1 MIVKENKVL
10 GEKYY
15 HFVHSSGLP
24 VYVCPKNHETAF
36 AAVAVKY
43 GSCDNRLPT
52 EKGIVTVPDGTA
64 HFLEHK
70 MFENPDGTDSFET
83 FTKNGGDAN
92 AFTSFERTEY
102 IFSCTENF
110 YINLKTLLQMVFT
123 PHFTK
128 ESVQKEQGI
137 IGQEIKMY
145 EDDADWRALL
155 GMLEGMY
162 VNNPVRKDIAGT
174 IESIAE
180 ITPEILYDIHKVF
193 YHPSNTVLCICGN
206 VDPEEVKKVCDE
218 CLKYYPETKIDLPD
232 IFEPAQVNEQRVV
245 TKLKIGMPQF
255 ALGIKEAFPEK
266 SDDDLKRS
274 AEHAIILQLLFGS
287 SGEFYCEN
295 YESGLISDRFS
306 YSYYNSRDWSYISI
320 EGVADDPDMV
330 AQAVKN
336 EISKRKSFFFTKE
349 EFLRAKKVIYATEC
363 LSFNSTSET
372 ANRLASAAL
381 EGCDMLDYA
390 SVIQNTCYEEVKE
403 RFMKGYDME
412 KSCLSI
418 VFPEDE

>member
-70 MFENPDGTDSFET
+70 MFENPDGTDSFEI

-174 IESIAE
+174 VESIAE

-266 SDDDLKRS
+266 SDDDLKRN

-336 EISKRKSFFFTKE
+336 EIAKRKSFFFTKE

-390 SVIQNTCYEEVKE
+390 SVIQNTCYEEVKA

-412 KSCLSI
+412 KSCISI
-418 VFPEDE
+418 VFPEED

>member
-15 HFVHSSGLP
+15 YFVHSSGLP

-218 CLKYYPETKIDLPD
+218 CLAYYPETKIDLPD

-336 EISKRKSFFFTKE
+336 EIAKRKSFFFTKE

-363 LSFNSTSET
+363 LSFNSTSEI

>member
-336 EISKRKSFFFTKE
+336 EIAKRKSFFFTKE

-381 EGCDMLDYA
+381 EGCDMIDYA

>member
-174 IESIAE
+174 VESIAE

-218 CLKYYPETKIDLPD
+218 CLAYYPETKIDLPD

-274 AEHAIILQLLFGS
+274 AEHAIILQLLFSS

-336 EISKRKSFFFTKE
+336 EIAKRKSFFFTKE

>member
-24 VYVCPKNHETAF
+24 VYVCPQNHETAF

-336 EISKRKSFFFTKE
+336 EIAKRKSFFFTKE

>member
-15 HFVHSSGLP
+15 HFIHSSGLP

-36 AAVAVKY
+36 AALAVKY

-52 EKGIVTVPDGTA
+52 EDGIITVPDGTA

-70 MFENPDGTDSFET
+70 LFENPDGTDAFET
-83 FTKNGGDAN
+83 YTKNGGDAN
-92 AFTSFERTEY
+92 AFTSFEKTEY

-110 YINLKTLLQMVFT
+110 YINLKTLLEMVFT

-145 EDDADWRALL
+145 EDDPDWRALL

-162 VNNPVRKDIAGT
+162 INNPVRKDIAGT
-174 IESIAE
+174 VESISE
-180 ITPEILYDIHKVF
+180 ITPDVLYGIHKVF

-206 VDPEEVKKVCDE
+206 VDVDEVKKVCDE
-218 CLKYYPETKIDLPD
+218 CMGEYAPIRIELPEIYEPET
-232 IFEPAQVNEQRVV
+232 VNQSRISLA
-245 TKLKIGMPQF
+245 LKIGMPQF
-255 ALGIKEAFPEK
+255 AMGIKESIPK
-266 SDDDLKRS
+266 DDDDLSRS
-274 AEHAIILQLLFGS
+274 AEHAVILQLLFGS
-287 SGEFYCEN
+287 SSEFYCDN
-295 YESGLISDRFS
+295 YASGLISDRFT

-320 EGVADDPDMV
+320 EGAADDPEEV
-330 AQAVKN
+330 YKAVCN
-336 EISKRKSFFFTKE
+336 EIAKRKEVFFTEE
-349 EFLRAKKVIYATEC
+349 EFNRAKKVIYATEC

-372 ANRLASAAL
+372 ANRLAAAAL
-381 EGCDMLDYA
+381 EGCDMFDYA
-390 SVIQNTCYEEVKE
+390 AVIGATTYEDVKK
-403 RFMKGYDME
+403 RFISGYDME
-412 KSCLSI
+412 KSVLST
-418 VFPEDE
+418 VYPDED

>member
-255 ALGIKEAFPEK
+255 ALGIKEAFPEN

-336 EISKRKSFFFTKE
+336 EIEKRKSFFFTKE

-363 LSFNSTSET
+363 LSFNSTSEI

>member
-1 MIVKENKVL
+1 MIIKENPLL

-15 HFVHSSGLP
+15 HFIHSSGLP

-43 GSCDNRLPT
+43 GSCDNRLPVGD
-52 EKGIVTVPDGTA
+52 EIVTVPDGTA

-70 MFENPDGTDSFET
+70 LFENPDGTDAFET
-83 FTKNGGDAN
+83 YTKNGGDAN

-110 YINLKTLLQMVFT
+110 YINLKTLLLMVFT

-128 ESVQKEQGI
+128 ESVEKEQGI

-174 IESIAE
+174 VESIAE

-193 YHPSNTVLCICGN
+193 YHPSNTVLCICGR
-206 VDPEEVKKVCDE
+206 VDPDQVKRVCDE
-218 CLKYYPETKIDLPD
+218 CMGSYPENRISLPD
-232 IFEPAQVNEQRVV
+232 IYEPENVNEKRVV

-255 ALGIKEAFPEK
+255 ALGIKEKTPAKE
-266 SDDDLKRS
+266 DDDLKRS

-287 SGEFYCEN
+287 SGEFYCDN

-320 EGVADDPDMV
+320 EGIADDPDKV
-330 AQAVKN
+330 AEAVKD
-336 EISKRKSFFFTKE
+336 EIEKRKNVFFTEE

-381 EGCDMLDYA
+381 EGCDMFDYA
-390 SVIQNTCYEEVKE
+390 SVIQNTSYEDVKE
-403 RFMKGYDME
+403 RFLKGYDME
-412 KSCLSI
+412 KSCLSV

>member
-1 MIVKENKVL
+1 MIVKENKAL

-52 EKGIVTVPDGTA
+52 PEGIVTVPDGTA

-70 MFENPDGTDSFET
+70 LFENPDGTDAFET
-83 FTKNGGDAN
+83 YAKNGGDAN

-110 YINLKTLLQMVFT
+110 YINLATLLKMVFT

-128 ESVQKEQGI
+128 ESVDKEQGI

-145 EDDADWRALL
+145 EDDPDWRALL

-174 IESIAE
+174 AESISH

-206 VDPEEVKKVCDE
+206 VEIEEVKKVCDE
-218 CLKYYPETKIDLPD
+218 CMGEYEPIHIDLPG
-232 IFEPAQVNEQRVV
+232 IYEPENVNTPRVSV
-245 TKLKIGMPQF
+245 TLKIGMPQF
-255 ALGIKEAFPEK
+255 ALGIKERIPEK
-266 SDDDLKRS
+266 EDNDLLRS
-274 AEHAIILQLLFGS
+274 AEHAVILQLLFGS
-287 SGEFYCEN
+287 SSEFYCDN
-295 YESGLISDRFS
+295 YASGLISDRFS
-306 YSYYNSRDWSYISI
+306 YSYYNSRDWSYISV
-320 EGVADDPDMV
+320 EGAADDPEAV
-330 AQAVKN
+330 CEAVKG
-336 EISKRKSFFFTKE
+336 EIQKRKNTFFTPE
-349 EFLRAKKVIYATEC
+349 EFNRAKKVIYATEC

-372 ANRLASAAL
+372 ANRLAAAAL
-381 EGCDMLDYA
+381 EGCDMFDYA
-390 SVIQNTCYEEVKE
+390 SIIGNLTYEGVKS
-403 RFMKGYDME
+403 RFNASYDME
-412 KSCLSI
+412 KSVLS
-418 VFPEDE
+418 VVYPEEE

>member
-174 IESIAE
+174 VESIAE

-218 CLKYYPETKIDLPD
+218 CLAYYPETKIALPD

-336 EISKRKSFFFTKE
+336 EIAKRKSFFFTKE

>member
-15 HFVHSSGLP
+15 YFVHSSGLP

-174 IESIAE
+174 VESIAE

-218 CLKYYPETKIDLPD
+218 CLAYYPETKIDLPD

-330 AQAVKN
+330 AQAIKN
-336 EISKRKSFFFTKE
+336 EIAKRKSFFFTKE

>member
-15 HFVHSSGLP
+15 HFIHSSGLP

-36 AAVAVKY
+36 AALAVKY

-52 EKGIVTVPDGTA
+52 ENGIITVPDGTA

-70 MFENPDGTDSFET
+70 LFENPDGTDAFET
-83 FTKNGGDAN
+83 YTKNGGDAN
-92 AFTSFERTEY
+92 AFTSFEKTEY

-110 YINLKTLLQMVFT
+110 YINLKTLLEMVFT

-145 EDDADWRALL
+145 EDDPDWRALL

-174 IESIAE
+174 VESIAD
-180 ITPEILYDIHKVF
+180 ITPDVLYGIHKVF

-206 VDPEEVKKVCDE
+206 VAVDEVKKVCDE
-218 CLKYYPETKIDLPD
+218 CMGEYKPIRIDLPE
-232 IFEPAQVNEQRVV
+232 IYEPETVNQSRVSLS
-245 TKLKIGMPQF
+245 LKIGMPQF
-255 ALGIKEAFPEK
+255 AMGIKESIPK
-266 SDDDLKRS
+266 DDDDLSRS
-274 AEHAIILQLLFGS
+274 AEHAVILQLLFGS
-287 SGEFYCEN
+287 SSEFYCDN
-295 YESGLISDRFS
+295 YASGLISDRFT

-320 EGVADDPDMV
+320 EGAADDPEEV
-330 AQAVKN
+330 YKAVCN
-336 EISKRKSFFFTKE
+336 EIAKRKEVFFTEE
-349 EFLRAKKVIYATEC
+349 EFNRAKKVIYATEC

-372 ANRLASAAL
+372 ANRLAAAAL
-381 EGCDMLDYA
+381 EGCDMFDYA
-390 SVIQNTCYEEVKE
+390 AVIGATTYEDVKN
-403 RFMKGYDME
+403 RFISGYDME
-412 KSCLSI
+412 KSVLST
-418 VFPEDE
+418 VYPDED

>member
-15 HFVHSSGLP
+15 YFVHSSGLP

-174 IESIAE
+174 VESIAE

-336 EISKRKSFFFTKE
+336 EIAKRKSFFFTKE

>member
-174 IESIAE
+174 VESISE

-193 YHPSNTVLCICGN
+193 YHPSNTVLCICGK

-232 IFEPAQVNEQRVV
+232 IFEPAQVNEQKVV

-295 YESGLISDRFS
+295 YESGLISDRFL

-336 EISKRKSFFFTKE
+336 EIAKRKSFFFTKE

>member
-52 EKGIVTVPDGTA
+52 PDGIITVPDGTA

-70 MFENPDGTDSFET
+70 LFENPDGTDAFET
-83 FTKNGGDAN
+83 YAKNGGDAN

-110 YINLKTLLQMVFT
+110 YINLKTLLKMVFT

-145 EDDADWRALL
+145 EDDPDWRALL

-174 IESIAE
+174 VESISR

-193 YHPSNTVLCICGN
+193 YHPSNTALCICGN
-206 VDPEEVKKVCDE
+206 VDVDEVKRVCDQCMGE
-218 CLKYYPETKIDLPD
+218 YEPINIDLPE
-232 IFEPAQVNEQRVV
+232 IYEPEDVNQSRVSV
-245 TKLKIGMPQF
+245 MLNIGMPQF
-255 ALGIKEAFPEK
+255 ALGIKEKTPQKE
-266 SDDDLKRS
+266 DNDLLRS
-274 AEHAIILQLLFGS
+274 AEHAVILQLLFGS
-287 SGEFYCEN
+287 SSEFYCDN
-295 YESGLISDRFS
+295 YASGLISDRFN

-320 EGVADDPDMV
+320 EGAADDPEAV
-330 AQAVKN
+330 LQAVMD
-336 EISKRKSFFFTKE
+336 EIQKRKNTFFTVE
-349 EFLRAKKVIYATEC
+349 EFNRAKKVIYATEC

-372 ANRLASAAL
+372 ANRLAAAAL
-381 EGCDMLDYA
+381 EGCDMFDYA
-390 SVIQNTCYEEVKE
+390 SVIGSLTYEGVKN
-403 RFMKGYDME
+403 RFNAGYDME
-412 KSCLSI
+412 KSVLS
-418 VFPEDE
+418 VVYPEEE

>member
-336 EISKRKSFFFTKE
+336 EIAKRKSFFFTKE

>member
-174 IESIAE
+174 VESIAE

-206 VDPEEVKKVCDE
+206 VDPEEVKKVCDK

-336 EISKRKSFFFTKE
+336 EIAKRKSFFFTKE

>member
-15 HFVHSSGLP
+15 YFVHSSGLP
-24 VYVCPKNHETAF
+24 VYVCPKKHETAF

-336 EISKRKSFFFTKE
+336 EIAKRKSFFFTKE

>member
-174 IESIAE
+174 VESIAE

-193 YHPSNTVLCICGN
+193 YHPSNTVLCICGK

-336 EISKRKSFFFTKE
+336 EIAKRKSFFFTKE

>member
-15 HFVHSSGLP
+15 YFVHSSGLP

-180 ITPEILYDIHKVF
+180 ITPDILYDIHKVF

-218 CLKYYPETKIDLPD
+218 CLAYYPETKIDLPD

-336 EISKRKSFFFTKE
+336 EIAKRKSFFFTKE

>member
-52 EKGIVTVPDGTA
+52 EKGIVNVPDGTA

-174 IESIAE
+174 VESIAE

-336 EISKRKSFFFTKE
+336 EIAKRKSFFFTKE

>member
-15 HFVHSSGLP
+15 YFVHSSGLP

-174 IESIAE
+174 VESIAE

-193 YHPSNTVLCICGN
+193 YHPYNTVLCICGN
-206 VDPEEVKKVCDE
+206 VDPEKVKKVCDE
-218 CLKYYPETKIDLPD
+218 CLAYYPETKIDLPD

-336 EISKRKSFFFTKE
+336 EIAKRKSFFFTKE

-381 EGCDMLDYA
+381 EECDMLDYA

>member
-15 HFVHSSGLP
+15 RFVHSSGLP

-43 GSCDNRLPT
+43 GSCDNRLPV
-52 EKGIVTVPDGTA
+52 KDGYVTVPDGTA

-70 MFENPDGTDSFET
+70 MFENPDGTDAFET

-123 PHFTK
+123 PYFTK
-128 ESVQKEQGI
+128 ESVDKEQGI

-162 VNNPVRKDIAGT
+162 ANNPVRKDIAGT
-174 IESIAE
+174 VDSIAE

-193 YHPSNTVLCICGN
+193 YHPSNTVLCICGK
-206 VDPEEVKKVCDE
+206 VDPDEVKKVCDE
-218 CLKYYPETKIDLPD
+218 CLEYYPKTDIDLPD
-232 IFEPAQVNEQRVV
+232 ISEPSEVNAKRTVA
-245 TKLKIGMPQF
+245 KLKIGMPQF
-255 ALGIKEAFPEK
+255 ALGIKEALPEK
-266 SDDDLKRS
+266 EDDDLKRS

-287 SGEFYCEN
+287 SGEFYCDN

-320 EGVADDPDMV
+320 EGVADDPDKV
-330 AQAVKN
+330 AEAVKD
-336 EISKRKSFFFTKE
+336 EIEKRKNVFFTEE

-381 EGCDMLDYA
+381 EGCDMFDYA
-390 SVIQNTCYEEVKE
+390 SVIQNTSYEDVKE
-403 RFMKGYDME
+403 RFLKGYDME
-412 KSCLSI
+412 KSCLSV

>member
-1 MIVKENKVL
+1 M
-10 GEKYY
+10 
-15 HFVHSSGLP
+15 
-24 VYVCPKNHETAF
+24 
-36 AAVAVKY
+36 
-43 GSCDNRLPT
+43 
-52 EKGIVTVPDGTA
+52 
-64 HFLEHK
+64 
-70 MFENPDGTDSFET
+70 
-83 FTKNGGDAN
+83 
-92 AFTSFERTEY
+92 
-102 IFSCTENF
+102 
-110 YINLKTLLQMVFT
+110 
-123 PHFTK
+123 
-128 ESVQKEQGI
+128 
-137 IGQEIKMY
+137 
-145 EDDADWRALL
+145 
-155 GMLEGMY
+155 
-162 VNNPVRKDIAGT
+162 
-174 IESIAE
+174 
-180 ITPEILYDIHKVF
+180 
-193 YHPSNTVLCICGN
+193 LCICGN

-336 EISKRKSFFFTKE
+336 EIAKRKSFFFTKE

>member
-1 MIVKENKVL
+1 
-10 GEKYY
+10 
-15 HFVHSSGLP
+15 
-24 VYVCPKNHETAF
+24 
-36 AAVAVKY
+36 
-43 GSCDNRLPT
+43 
-52 EKGIVTVPDGTA
+52 
-64 HFLEHK
+64 
-70 MFENPDGTDSFET
+70 
-83 FTKNGGDAN
+83 
-92 AFTSFERTEY
+92 
-102 IFSCTENF
+102 
-110 YINLKTLLQMVFT
+110 MVFT

-174 IESIAE
+174 VESIAE

-218 CLKYYPETKIDLPD
+218 CLAYYPETKIDLPD

-274 AEHAIILQLLFGS
+274 AEHAIILQLLFGP

-295 YESGLISDRFS
+295 YESRLISDRFS

-336 EISKRKSFFFTKE
+336 EIAKRKSFFFTKE

>member
-15 HFVHSSGLP
+15 RFVHSSGLP

-43 GSCDNRLPT
+43 GSCDNRLPVND
-52 EKGIVTVPDGTA
+52 GYVTVPDGTA

-70 MFENPDGTDSFET
+70 MFENPDGTDAFET

-123 PHFTK
+123 PYFTK
-128 ESVQKEQGI
+128 ESVDKEQGI

-174 IESIAE
+174 VDSIAE
-180 ITPEILYDIHKVF
+180 ITPEMLYDIHKVF
-193 YHPSNTVLCICGN
+193 YHPSNTVLCICGK

-218 CLKYYPETKIDLPD
+218 CLEYYPKTDIDLPD
-232 IFEPAQVNEQRVV
+232 IFEPSEVNTKRTVA
-245 TKLKIGMPQF
+245 KLKIGMPQF
-255 ALGIKEAFPEK
+255 ALGIKEALPVKE
-266 SDDDLKRS
+266 DDDLKRS

-287 SGEFYCEN
+287 SGEFYCDN

-320 EGVADDPDMV
+320 EGVADDPEKV
-330 AQAVKN
+330 AEAVKD
-336 EISKRKSFFFTKE
+336 EIAKRKSTFFTKE

-381 EGCDMLDYA
+381 EGCDMFDYA
-390 SVIQNTCYEEVKE
+390 SVIQNTGYEDVKE

-412 KSCLSI
+412 KSCISI